1 MTGEIQPIPGAQ
13 ARAILEQAI
22 RDQLGPNWDHE
33 DSGWA
38 VVTSHDFMARL
49 NKGRVNVDFYVDLL
63 GNVTVEQKEVN
74 PGQDTGRLFAWMF
87 LLACLGIAFLLAKS
101 IGLL

>member
-1 MTGEIQPIPGAQ
+1 MTDEIQPIPGAQ
-13 ARAILEQAI
+13 ARVILEQAI
-22 RDQLGPNWDHE
+22 RDRLGPNWDQE

-38 VVTSHDFMARL
+38 VVTSHDYMARL
-49 NKGRVNVDFYVDLL
+49 NKGRVNLDFYVDLL
-63 GNVTVEQKEVN
+63 GNVSIEEKEVS

>member
-1 MTGEIQPIPGAQ
+1 MSDEVQPIPGEQ

-22 RDQLGPNWDHE
+22 RDRLGPDWDRE

-49 NKGRVNVDFYVDLL
+49 NRGRVNLDFYVDLL
-63 GNVTVEQKEVN
+63 GQVTVEEKTVN

-87 LLACLGIAFLLAKS
+87 LIAMLGVGFLLAKI

>member
-1 MTGEIQPIPGAQ
+1 MTDEPQPIPGEQ

-22 RDQLGPNWDHE
+22 CERLGPDWNRE

-38 VVTSHDFMARL
+38 VVASHDFMARL
-49 NKGRVNVDFYVDLL
+49 NKGQMNLDFYVDLL
-63 GNVTVEQKEVN
+63 GQVTVEEKRVN

-87 LLACLGIAFLLAKS
+87 LLLMLGIAFLLAK
-101 IGLL
+101 ILGWL